1 MPQVIIPL
9 ALAAAQ
15 AGYSAHK
22 AAKQRKIAKKLKQA
36 DLTPQAVEE
45 ALASEKLRSTAS
57 SPEYQRGLE
66 KLNQSSA
73 NALSQSKRIGGTTS
87 QVQQSVADA
96 DARRREG
103 IKDLQIADSGFKAS
117 SRANVQNLLMEKG
130 GYQAEAREQKESAQA
145 ALRGAAET
153 NEANA
158 VSHGLNAAAIGGQH
172 AIDTSKWGR
181 DAAAKAA
188 AAAAAKAAGSGAGAA
203 ATGVGAGF
211 EDQINV
217 GTNTAAPVRP
227 KGLQR
232 LNANARQ
239 YGGGTRLSNQPG
251 GRFNNSRRY
260 RGGPNRIS
268 PGYGDDY
275 LTDMYGNLQYPG

>member
-1 MPQVIIPL
+1 MPQIIIPL

-22 AAKQRKIAKKLKQA
+22 ASKQRKMANKLKQQN
-36 DLTPQAVEE
+36 LTPQAVEE

-57 SPEYQRGLE
+57 SPEYLRGLE

-73 NALSQSKRIGGTTS
+73 NALSQSKRIGGTTG

-103 IKDLQIADSGFKAS
+103 IKDLQIADSGFKAN
-117 SRANVQNLLMEKG
+117 SRANVQSLLMEKG

-153 NEANA
+153 NEGQA

-172 AIDTSKWGR
+172 AIDNSKWGR

-188 AAAAAKAAGSGAGAA
+188 AKAAAGTAGKSFQEQI
-203 ATGVGAGF
+203 TVG
-211 EDQINV
+211 D
-217 GTNTAAPVRP
+217 NTAAPTRAQ
-227 KGLQR
+227 GLNR
-232 LNANARQ
+232 LNGNARPH
-239 YGGGTRLSNQPG
+239 GGGNRLSNQPG
-251 GRFNNSRRY
+251 RFNNARRY

-275 LTDMYGNLQYPG
+275 LEDQYGRL